1 MGSTA
6 SRPPSS
12 AVTPDIQSGDRRART
27 QRLLIVVSQVAALT
41 CWFSA
46 SAVSADLKA
55 VLGVGDQGSV
65 LLASSV
71 QLGFVIGALTSAAVN
86 LPDRVRPATL
96 YCVNAVVAAACTA
109 LLALFV
115 RDFAAA
121 VLVRLVTGMAL
132 AGVYPVGMKLMA
144 SWASPAL
151 RARAMGLLVGGLTL
165 GSAVPQL
172 IRGIE
177 DLPWQGVLLTAA
189 AITSIGGLIVG
200 AGVRP
205 GPNLDQR
212 AVHFDPRY
220 AVRMFRETRP
230 RLANLGYLGHMWELY
245 ALWTWLPVFVLHSQ
259 LSSGGSTHSVVNL
272 VAFVAIGVAGLA
284 GCLGGGWAADRFG
297 RAPAAV
303 TALMISGSCCLL
315 SPLFYGRSLPWLTVL
330 LVVWGAAVIADS
342 GVFSTALSETVDQRF
357 VGTALTA
364 QTAFGFLLTIL
375 SIHLVQVVATVVTWQ
390 FAFVLLA
397 PGPVVGAIAMARFG
411 RVTATLGA
419 SHPLSARN

>member
-1 MGSTA
+1 
-6 SRPPSS
+6 
-12 AVTPDIQSGDRRART
+12 
-27 QRLLIVVSQVAALT
+27 
-41 CWFSA
+41 
-46 SAVSADLKA
+46 VSADLKI
-55 VLGVGDQGSV
+55 VLGIGDVGTV

-71 QLGFVIGALTSAAVN
+71 QLGFVIGALLSAVIN
-86 LPDRVRPATL
+86 LPDRGRPSSL
-96 YCVNAVVAAACTA
+96 YCISAVVAAMCTA
-109 LLALFV
+109 VLALFV
-115 RDFAAA
+115 RDFTAA
-121 VLVRLVTGMAL
+121 VLLRLVTGMAL

-151 RARAMGLLVGGLTL
+151 RARALGLLVGGLTL
-165 GSAVPQL
+165 GSAAPQL
-172 IRGIE
+172 IRGME

-189 AITSIGGLIVG
+189 AITSVGGLIVG
-200 AGVRP
+200 AGVRLS
-205 GPNLDQR
+205 PNLYQR

-259 LSSGGSTHSVVNL
+259 LASGGSTGSAVNL
-272 VAFVAIGVAGLA
+272 VAFLAIGVAGLA
-284 GCLGGGWAADRFG
+284 GCLAGGWGADRFG

-303 TALMISGSCCLL
+303 TALVISGSCCLV

-342 GVFSTALSETVDQRF
+342 GVFSTALSETVDQRL

-375 SIHLVQVVATVVTWQ
+375 SIHLVQVVASLVTWQ
-390 FAFVLLA
+390 FAFMLLA
-397 PGPVVGAIAMARFG
+397 AGPVVGALAMARFG
-411 RVTATLGA
+411 RATTALANTLP
-419 SHPLSARN
+419 PLSAQH